1 MGCPD
6 FPALEV
12 RLRRDSRALS
22 LWAMRRRFFR
32 RVRSAIAFPASGSH
46 GGERPRLAH
55 RTSSC
60 PVRSP
65 ALDERERG
73 GQIREGY
80 GRLQAP
86 GTTPGVLVA
95 APPGLRQYTTHQA
108 QSFGSGRA
116 TFALRGFGAF
126 PAPRDSRARGRRKFM
141 TAPVKERGTRR
152 NHARFGQ
159 IYFAVFIP
167 AASRRAIRSA
177 RSDPFTQHA
186 QLRSFHTRQVIH
198 ATRTDRPI
206 SARCSA
212 PVRDIHAAPA
222 PPAHRGT
229 AHARAALLCP

>member
-1 MGCPD
+1 
-6 FPALEV
+6 
-12 RLRRDSRALS
+12 
-22 LWAMRRRFFR
+22 MRRRFFR
-32 RVRSAIAFPASGSH
+32 RARLAIAFPASGSY

-65 ALDERERG
+65 VLNERGHG

-80 GRLQAP
+80 GRLQEP
-86 GTTPGVLVA
+86 GTTPDVLVA

-108 QSFGSGRA
+108 QSFGPSRA

-159 IYFAVFIP
+159 IYFTVFITV
-167 AASRRAIRSA
+167 ASRRAICSA
-177 RSDPFTQHA
+177 RSDPFMQHA
-186 QLRSFHTRQVIH
+186 PLRSFHTRQVIH
-198 ATRTDRPI
+198 ATCTARPI
-206 SARCSA
+206 LARFSA
-212 PVRDIHAAPA
+212 PVRDIHSAPA

-229 AHARAALLCP
+229 AHARAALLCL

>member
-1 MGCPD
+1 M
-6 FPALEV
+6 
-12 RLRRDSRALS
+12 RRDSRALS

-32 RVRSAIAFPASGSH
+32 RVRSAIAFPASGS
-46 GGERPRLAH
+46 
-55 RTSSC
+55 
-60 PVRSP
+60 P

-86 GTTPGVLVA
+86 GTTPDVLVA
-95 APPGLRQYTTHQA
+95 ALPGLRQYTTHQA

-116 TFALRGFGAF
+116 TFVLRGFGAF

-141 TAPVKERGTRR
+141 TAPVKERRTRR
-152 NHARFGQ
+152 NYARFGQ

-167 AASRRAIRSA
+167 VASRRAIRSA

-186 QLRSFHTRQVIH
+186 QLRLFHTRQVIH
-198 ATRTDRPI
+198 ATRTAQPI
-206 SARCSA
+206 LARFSA
-212 PVRDIHAAPA
+212 PVRDIYSAPA

-229 AHARAALLCP
+229 AHA